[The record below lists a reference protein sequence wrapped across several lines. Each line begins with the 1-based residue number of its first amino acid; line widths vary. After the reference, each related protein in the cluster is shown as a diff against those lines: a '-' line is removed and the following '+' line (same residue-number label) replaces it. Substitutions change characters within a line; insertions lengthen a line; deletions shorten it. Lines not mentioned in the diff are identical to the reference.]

1 MDIGYI
7 TVEMLFYNG
16 QFSQFLTGGPALV
29 FD

>member
-7 TVEMLFYNG
+7 TAEMLFYNR
-16 QFSQFLTGGPALV
+16 QFSQFLTGGPGLV